1 MTVRERLPA
10 IDPAAVAARPVPAG
24 RREAYPVLERL
35 TREELQA
42 LQLRR
47 LDRQIARL
55 WRNGFYRDAW
65 AAAGLEPG
73 TGVAGLDDLRRF
85 PVVAKEDILAD
96 QEAHPPYG
104 RRLAVDPRHV
114 FEITLSSGT
123 SGRTQEIHAHTARD
137 AHLRAMHGIAFRWAG
152 MGPDDVLVFHV
163 GISNSAS
170 HGPFHRGIRA
180 LGRLPYLVGHL
191 GFEQRLELMQ
201 RLGMDH
207 MYVMPSAL
215 NGLTQLI
222 EGQGAAPRDLFPG
235 LRSIMMSGEG
245 WPVDFV
251 ERMETLWGAPVFEG
265 YGASQTYAGFVMSSC
280 ERGAVTDGRRN
291 GMHVY
296 EWAAIV
302 EVVHPDTLEPVA
314 PGEVGE
320 IVVTHLEKEASP
332 LVRFRTRDR
341 AVYLPWRACSC
352 GRQLDMLESGTIGR
366 WDDMVKVK
374 GENVFP
380 PEVDEI
386 VFARPEVGEYQA
398 RVFIG
403 ERGRDVAEIRVALV
417 GDAAPGDRLLDDLRA
432 ELKRRTNVSFD
443 LRLVPVA
450 DLPQWT
456 TPDAKPRRW
465 TDERQANLSGGGSGS

>member
-1 MTVRERLPA
+1 MPPNGIVL
-10 IDPAAVAARPVPAG
+10 DGSAVAARAVPAG
-24 RREAYPVLERL
+24 RRDAYPVLERL
-35 TREELQA
+35 SRDELRA

-47 LDRQIARL
+47 LNRQLERL
-55 WRNGFYRDAW
+55 WGNGFYADRW
-65 AAAGLEPG
+65 AAAGLAPG
-73 TGVAGLDDLRRF
+73 TLAGSLDDLRRF
-85 PVVAKEDILAD
+85 PLIAKEDVLSD
-96 QEAHPPYG
+96 QEEHPPYG
-104 RRLAVDPRHV
+104 RRLAVDPRNV

-123 SGRTQEIHAHTARD
+123 SGRSQEIHAHTVRD
-137 AHLRAMHGIAFRWAG
+137 AHMRAMHGIAFRWAG
-152 MGPDDVLVFHV
+152 MGHEDVLVFHV

-180 LGRLPYLVGHL
+180 LGRLPYLIGHL
-191 GFEQRLELMQ
+191 GFEKRLELMQ

-222 EGQGAAPRDLFPG
+222 DEQGTTPRELFPN

-251 ERMETLWGAPVFEG
+251 ERMAEAWGAPVFEG
-265 YGASQTYAGFVMSSC
+265 YGASQTYAGFIMSNC
-280 ERGAVTDGRRN
+280 EHGAVTDGRRN

-296 EWAAIV
+296 EWAAII
-302 EVVHPDTLEPVA
+302 EVVDPETLEPVG

-332 LVRFRTRDR
+332 LIRFRTRDR
-341 AVYLPWRACSC
+341 AVYLPWQQCSC
-352 GRQLDMLESGTIGR
+352 GRQLDMIESGTIGR
-366 WDDMVKVK
+366 WDDMVKIK

-386 VFARPEVGEYQA
+386 VFARPEIGEYQG

-403 ERGRDVAEIRVALV
+403 DLGRDVAEIRIALV
-417 GDAAPGDRLLDDLRA
+417 GDAPPSDPLLDNLRS
-432 ELKRRTNVSFD
+432 ELKGRTNVNFD
-443 LRLVPVA
+443 LRVVPMSE
-450 DLPQWT
+450 LPQWT
-456 TPDAKPRRW
+456 TPDVKPRRW
-465 TDERQANLSGGGSGS
+465 TDERQENLSTAGGGA